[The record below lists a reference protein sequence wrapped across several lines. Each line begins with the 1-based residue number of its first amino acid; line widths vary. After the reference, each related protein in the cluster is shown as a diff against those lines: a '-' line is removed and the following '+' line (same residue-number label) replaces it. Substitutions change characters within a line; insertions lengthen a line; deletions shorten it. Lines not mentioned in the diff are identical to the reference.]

1 MSTVWQKNRVFRPPP
16 PPPAHTIFGILPAAQ
31 RLFIYFLFGLV
42 IAPNWAIAQTD
53 TTEYPAPY
61 TPEFLFNRSDTCSFP
76 IVTLAPVIHYQ
87 QGTIAYLEFTEVV
100 SQIRLQEPDAIDYTT
115 IWVNGNSKLIEN
127 LEVDKKYE
135 VFTLSRCGEFEPAG
149 MIDTKSGEKETVEVS
164 AALYDAIRD
173 FQYQEEGEALPLGQ
187 FLNARDDVSFFE
199 KVYFI
204 QQYFLKGQQIA
215 AFSDTELPDFMPP
228 TICNCVFVFNLSQ
241 DAVPGNK
248 INGTIYPDVRFQPK
262 QPMQGNSYNA
272 SWWNRNTKG
281 AAKWHQLWTE
291 GSKAGSQDTKYEMKM
306 ADSTA
311 TVGTQY
317 GQLRYNY
324 LCTNY
329 EQVPADCQ
337 CAKGLYLYWRYDT
350 EVCAHAERHTEGW
363 GQKNAVA
370 AAEDASV
377 VVLRRD
383 GTNLPIVLDGGIARA
398 EAECDKKV
406 NPEFWLNVTKL
417 AADITK
423 VVLGLTSDS
432 LTTIQQSLF
441 NQGSQHLDSS
451 LTALFHTPYYS
462 VNFCNSDNC
471 REVTP
476 CFGDTLVYMQPN
488 EPINLYVFSNTS
500 LMAGGKRSW
509 FSWSRV
515 LSDFYLAG
523 YVPGGYL
530 SEEQMYCC
538 TKKYGNWVLASELGS
553 PHSTADLKNEVGNI
567 FSAWAPWPFPK
578 DPFSGIVQ
586 IPYEYYAMAVPVVEC
601 PDGGNFTGGADR
613 EARATEDNLPDLL
626 PRVYTIY
633 VFDLSGRLLYQNK
646 SSGLPV
652 DFRSYLKTNIPSAN
666 AGIYIIQAVSA
677 GERLVFKT
685 LLN

>member
-1 MSTVWQKNRVFRPPP
+1 MKNTF
-16 PPPAHTIFGILPAAQ
+16 
-31 RLFIYFLFGLV
+31 LFIL
-42 IAPNWAIAQTD
+42 AICLCGQTNAQTD
-53 TTEYPAPY
+53 TTAYPAPY
-61 TPEFLFNRSDTCSFP
+61 TPEFLFNLSDTCSFP
-76 IVTLAPVIHYQ
+76 IVTLAPAIHYQ
-87 QGTIAYLEFTEVV
+87 QGTVSYLEFTEFV
-100 SQIRLQEPDAIDYTT
+100 SQIRLQEPGTTNYTT
-115 IWVNGNSKLIEN
+115 IWVNGSTKLIEN
-127 LEVDKKYE
+127 LQADKKYE
-135 VFTLSRCGEFEPAG
+135 VFTLNRCGEFESAG
-149 MIDTKSGEKETVEVS
+149 MIDTQSGEKETLEVS
-164 AALYDAIRD
+164 AVLYDAIRD
-173 FQYQEEGEALPLGQ
+173 FQYQEEGEVLPLDQ
-187 FLNARDDVSFFE
+187 FLSAREDVSFFE

-204 QQYFLKGQQIA
+204 QQYFLKGQPIA
-215 AFSDTELPDFMPP
+215 AFSESELPEFMPP

-248 INGTIYPDVRFQPK
+248 VNGVIYPDVRLQPK
-262 QPMQGNSYNA
+262 QPMHGNSYNA

-383 GTNLPIVLDGGIARA
+383 GTNLPVVLDGGIVRA

-406 NPEFWLNVTKL
+406 NPEFWLNATKL
-417 AADITK
+417 SIDIAK
-423 VVLGLTSDS
+423 VIFGLSGGDS
-432 LTTIQQSLF
+432 LSPIQQLLF
-441 NQGSQHLDSS
+441 NQGSQRLDSS
-451 LTALFHTPYYS
+451 LTALFRTPYYS

-471 REVTP
+471 REETP

-488 EPINLYVFSNTS
+488 QPINLYVFSNTS

-523 YVPGGYL
+523 YVPGGY
-530 SEEQMYCC
+530 SSQEQMHCC
-538 TKKYGNWVLASELGS
+538 TKKYGNWVLASELGA

-578 DPFSGIVQ
+578 NPFSGIVQ
-586 IPYEYYAMAVPVVEC
+586 IPYEYYTMAVPVVEC
-601 PDGGNFTGGADR
+601 PNGGNFTGGDDR
-613 EARATEDNLPDLL
+613 ESLATEGIGIGSKQIPQ
-626 PRVYTIY
+626 VYNIY

-646 SSGLPV
+646 NTGLPV
-652 DFRSYLKTNIPSAN
+652 DFRSYLKTNLPSKN
-666 AGIYIIQAVSA
+666 SGIYILQAISA
-677 GERLVFKT
+677 GDRQVFKIF
-685 LLN
+685 LD